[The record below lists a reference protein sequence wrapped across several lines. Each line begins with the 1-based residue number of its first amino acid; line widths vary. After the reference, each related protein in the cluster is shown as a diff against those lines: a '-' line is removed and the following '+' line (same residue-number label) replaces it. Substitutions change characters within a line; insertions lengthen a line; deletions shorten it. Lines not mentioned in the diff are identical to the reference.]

1 MEEVAREATNNEG
14 KIYIEDLNLGKYY
27 LEETKTSLGYQILEE
42 RIEFDITSDK
52 KNVTITVTNE
62 PIKVFVPDTNIS
74 YEIAE
79 FIVPKKKIIQ
89 K

>member
-1 MEEVAREATNNEG
+1 M
-14 KIYIEDLNLGKYY
+14 
-27 LEETKTSLGYQILEE
+27 EETKTSLGYQILEE
-42 RIEFDITSDK
+42 KIEFDITSDK

>member
-1 MEEVAREATNNEG
+1 MEEVAKEATNNEG
-14 KIYIEDLNLGKYY
+14 KIYIEDLKLGKYY